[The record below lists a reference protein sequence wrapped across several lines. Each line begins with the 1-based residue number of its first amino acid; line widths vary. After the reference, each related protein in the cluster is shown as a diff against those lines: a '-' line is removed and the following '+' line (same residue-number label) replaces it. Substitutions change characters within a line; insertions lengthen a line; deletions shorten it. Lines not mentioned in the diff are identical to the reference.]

1 MLTSEQHRCSNE
13 KRNFSAEFKRESA
26 QLVVDQKYTVADAA
40 KAMDVGLSTMTRWV
54 KQLRDERQGKTPKA
68 SPITPEQIEIR
79 KLRKKLQRIEMENEI
94 LKKGGVLRK
103 AVRLRYAF
111 IRDNTCCWPVRLL
124 CRVLDVHPSGFYAWL
139 QQPHSQRHQA
149 DLRLTGQIKQFW
161 LESGCVYGYRKIHL
175 DLRDSGQQC
184 GVNRVWRLMKRV
196 GIKAQVGYRSPRARK
211 GEASIMSPNRL
222 QRQFNPDA
230 PDERWVT
237 DITYIRTH
245 EGWLYLAVVVD
256 LFSRKIIGWSMQS
269 RMTKDIVLNAL
280 LMAVWRRNP
289 EKQVLVHSDQGSQ
302 YTSHEWQS
310 FLKSHGLEG
319 SMSRRGNCHD
329 NAVAESFFQ
338 LLKRERIKK
347 KIYGMREEARS
358 DIFDYIEMFYNS
370 KRRHG
375 SSEQMSPTEYENQYY
390 QRLGSV

>member
-1 MLTSEQHRCSNE
+1 MSG
-13 KRNFSAEFKRESA
+13 KRYPEEFKIEA
-26 QLVVDQKYTVADAA
+26 
-40 KAMDVGLSTMTRWV
+40 V
-54 KQLRDERQGKTPKA
+54 KQVIDRGHSVSSVATRLDITTHSLYAWIKKFGPDSSTNKEQSDTQAEIRRLQKELKRVTDERD
-68 SPITPEQIEIR
+68 PI
-79 KLRKKLQRIEMENEI
+79 KKSR
-94 LKKGGVLRK
+94 GVLRK

-111 IRDNTCCWPVRLL
+111 IRDNSRCWPVRLL
-124 CRVLDVHPSGFYAWL
+124 CRVLDVHPSGFYAWFK
-139 QQPHSQRHQA
+139 QPYSQRHQV

-184 GVNRVWRLMKRV
+184 GVNRVWRLMNRA
-196 GIKAQVGYRSPRARK
+196 GIKAQVGYRSPRPRK
-211 GEASIMSPNRL
+211 GEASIVSPNRL
-222 QRQFNPDA
+222 QRQFNPDT

-256 LFSRKIIGWSMQS
+256 LFSRKIIGWSMQP
-269 RMTKDIVLNAL
+269 RMTKDIVLNTL

-289 EKQVLVHSDQGSQ
+289 QKQVLVHSDQGSQ

-347 KIYGMREEARS
+347 KIYGTREEARS

-375 SSEQMSPTEYENQYY
+375 SSNQMSPTEYENQYY

>member
-1 MLTSEQHRCSNE
+1 MSG
-13 KRNFSAEFKRESA
+13 KRYPEEFKIEA
-26 QLVVDQKYTVADAA
+26 VKQVVDRGYSVASVATRLDITTHSLYAWIKKYGPDSSANKEQSDAQAEIRRLQKELKRVT
-40 KAMDVGLSTMTRWV
+40 
-54 KQLRDERQGKTPKA
+54 DERD
-68 SPITPEQIEIR
+68 IF
-79 KLRKKLQRIEMENEI
+79 KKSR
-94 LKKGGVLRK
+94 GVLRK

-211 GEASIMSPNRL
+211 GEASIVSPNRL

-289 EKQVLVHSDQGSQ
+289 QKQVLVHSDQGSQ

-347 KIYGMREEARS
+347 KIYGTREEARS

-375 SSEQMSPTEYENQYY
+375 SSDQMSPTEYENQYY